1 MKFLLQVLITL
12 ISCLLLQFVLPWW
25 SIAIGAAG
33 VAYLAGNKGFISFIA
48 GFLSIALLWGLF
60 AFYIDLTTSSILTD
74 KVNQLLPV
82 NAFALTIL
90 VGGLVGGFAALTGAL
105 LKSK

>member
-1 MKFLLQVLITL
+1 MKFFLQILITIL
-12 ISCLLLQFVLPWW
+12 SCLLLQLLLPWW
-25 SIAIGAAG
+25 SMAIGTAV
-33 VAYLAGNKGFISFIA
+33 VAYLTGNKGFVSFVA

-60 AFYIDLTTSSILTD
+60 AFYIDLKTSSILTE
-74 KVNQLLPV
+74 KINQLLPV